1 VQKARELRPNDPA
14 IGDTLGWIHVKKK
27 NYPAAIAALKQS
39 SEAFKDS
46 NPTVLYHLAVA
57 YDKNGD
63 EAAARETLKKAFA
76 TQQAFPETVQ
86 AQKLYEALGGKP

>member
-1 VQKARELRPNDPA
+1 
-14 IGDTLGWIHVKKK
+14 
-27 NYPAAIAALKQS
+27 
-39 SEAFKDS
+39 
-46 NPTVLYHLAVA
+46 LYHLAVA